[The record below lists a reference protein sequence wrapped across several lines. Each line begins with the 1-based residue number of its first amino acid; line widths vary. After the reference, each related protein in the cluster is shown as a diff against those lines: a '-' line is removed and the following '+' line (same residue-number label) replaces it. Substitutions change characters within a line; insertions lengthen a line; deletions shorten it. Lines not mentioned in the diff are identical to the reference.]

1 MKVKAKNPG
10 GFTLIELLV
19 VITIIAMLAAGAYAG
34 YGALMPGIRA
44 KQAASQAGT
53 IFKWCSAWSN
63 DNSGA
68 FPQGENSSN
77 LAFRELFKKELGAD
91 EKQFAIPNDPYH
103 ESSRDKGPDGDV
115 GHSPEYAQALEQ
127 GENAFAY
134 VSGLSSSSSGRLPL
148 IANGFAGQPGVWSKK
163 KTEKGG
169 VFQGKYGVVCRVSG
183 SAAAHDL
190 KDGALEVRE
199 RSGGQEV
206 NIFTEGFS
214 DEPFVV
220 VNPM

>member
-1 MKVKAKNPG
+1 MKVKEKNPG

-63 DNSGA
+63 ENGGN
-68 FPQGENSSN
+68 FPKGETAN
-77 LAFRELFKKELGAD
+77 LAYRELFKRELGAD

-103 ESSRDKGPDGDV
+103 ESSPGKGPDGDK
-115 GHSPEYAQALEQ
+115 GREPEYAQALEQ

-134 VSGLSSSSSGRLPL
+134 VSGLSSASDGRLPL
-148 IANGFAGQPGVWSKK
+148 IANGFAGQPGVWSKR
-163 KTEKGG
+163 KTERGG

-183 SAAAHDL
+183 SAAAHEL
-190 KDGALEVRE
+190 KDGALEIRE
-199 RSGGQEV
+199 KSGGQEV
-206 NIFTEGFS
+206 NIFTEAFS
-214 DEPFVV
+214 DEPFTV

>member
-53 IFKWCSAWSN
+53 IYKWCNAWSN

-68 FPQGENSSN
+68 FPQGDTANH
-77 LAFRELFKKELGAD
+77 AYRELFKKELGAD
-91 EKQFAIPNDPYH
+91 EMQFYIANDMYH
-103 ESSRDKGPDGDV
+103 DTAPDKKPDGDK
-115 GHSPEYAQALEQ
+115 GREPEYAQSLEQ

-134 VSGLSSSSSGRLPL
+134 VSGLSSSDDGRLPL
-148 IANGFAGQPGVWSKK
+148 IANGFAGQPGVWSKR

-169 VFQGKYGVVCRVSG
+169 VFVGKYGVVCRVSG
-183 SAAAHDL
+183 SSQAHEL
-190 KDGALEVRE
+190 KDGLLEVRE
-199 RSGGQEV
+199 KSGGQEV

-214 DEPFVV
+214 DVPFTV

>member
-1 MKVKAKNPG
+1 MKTKGRAR

-44 KQAASQAGT
+44 KQASSQATT
-53 IFKWCSAWSN
+53 IHKWLTTYALDQGGAYPTGDSA
-63 DNSGA
+63 
-68 FPQGENSSN
+68 N
-77 LAFRELFKKELGAD
+77 LAYRELFKMNIGAD

-103 ESSRDKGPDGDV
+103 KPAKDQRPDGDI
-115 GHSPEYAQALEQ
+115 GREPDFAQALET

-134 VSGLSSSSSGRLPL
+134 VSGLSNSSLGRLPL
-148 IANGFAGQPGVWSKK
+148 IANGFAGQPGVWSKN

-183 SAAAHDL
+183 SSSAHDL
-190 KDGALEVRE
+190 SDDLMVKE
-199 RSGGQEV
+199 RQGGQDV
-206 NIFTEGFS
+206 NIFSEGFS
-214 DEPFVV
+214 PDEPFTV